1 MFLLAAFMNK
11 RLLDIFA
18 SGLGIVVL
26 APVFL
31 LCAIAILL
39 DDGGPILFRQQR
51 VGLNFQSFEIIKFRS
66 MTFRKNN
73 VTSAV
78 TSKGDARVTRTG
90 AILRRFKLDELPQ
103 LFNVLKGEMS
113 LVGPRPEV
121 PHLFEKYPNSL
132 KQIMAGLK
140 PGLTDFAS
148 IEFREEN
155 DMIDDDG
162 DPERQYIEKIMPVKE
177 VLIVK
182 YASEQSFWTDIRLIF
197 RTLVKIVG

>member
-140 PGLTDFAS
+140 P
-148 IEFREEN
+148 EEN